1 MAHSYF
7 HATTAVC
14 RRIGQSQVPLIV
26 VVVVVGHEV
35 TMEFVINMTTTTG
48 VHLLARFYSTSHT
61 NALQ

>member
-1 MAHSYF
+1 MAHSHF
-7 HATTAVC
+7 HATTADC